1 MSYDYQIKTGEI
13 IEILTTNVEGHGP
26 SRSWLNICKTNEAK
40 SKIRS
45 WFKKERREENIFE
58 GRNALEREFRR
69 NNIRVPEEELED
81 FLKMDMHR
89 HSCDT
94 LDDFFA
100 AIGYGGVQLS
110 KVMQRLSLILL
121 TLKIR

>member
-1 MSYDYQIKTGEI
+1 M
-13 IEILTTNVEGHGP
+13 
-26 SRSWLNICKTNEAK
+26 
-40 SKIRS
+40 
-45 WFKKERREENIFE
+45 
-58 GRNALEREFRR
+58 
-69 NNIRVPEEELED
+69 PEEELED

-110 KVMQRLSLILL
+110 KVMQRLKSEYNKKYGEKAQPDTFDLEN
-121 TLKIR
+121 KIKTSKNSTGVIVDGIDNCAIKFAQCCNPLPGDEIVGFITRGHGISVHKRIA